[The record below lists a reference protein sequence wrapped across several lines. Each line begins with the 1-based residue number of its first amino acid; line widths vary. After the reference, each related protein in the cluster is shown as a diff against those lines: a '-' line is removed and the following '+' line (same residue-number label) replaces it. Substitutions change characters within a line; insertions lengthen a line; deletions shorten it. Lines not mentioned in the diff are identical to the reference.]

1 MDRGKASQ
9 GRGAKT
15 KTQQYPADLFALGSK
30 SSRMEGGEA
39 KRAGVVHGKPGGSH
53 SFSSRGFTLKRSVNI
68 CMCSVHVFHLVSVI
82 HVAFAVISF
91 VTAVYSSNY

>member
-1 MDRGKASQ
+1 MERGKASQ

-39 KRAGVVHGKPGGSH
+39 KRVGVVHGKPGASH
-53 SFSSRGFTLKRSVNI
+53 SFSSKHLTIKIISSYFLS
-68 CMCSVHVFHLVSVI
+68 VFHLVLC
-82 HVAFAVISF
+82 
-91 VTAVYSSNY
+91 TGLL

>member
-1 MDRGKASQ
+1 MDRGKTSQ

-39 KRAGVVHGKPGGSH
+39 KRIGVVHGKPGGSH
-53 SFSSRGFTLKRSVNI
+53 SFSSRGLIIKRFLHVCIVSV
-68 CMCSVHVFHLVSVI
+68 CMSHLVRVI
-82 HVAFAVISF
+82 HVSLL
-91 VTAVYSSNY
+91 